1 MKMHQ
6 HRKPAELNFEGKL
19 TFSKAQKNFLMR
31 GRKITR
37 KELLSGEKVGEGRP
51 IPYRAPCPFYVLYNN
66 EVFLIDKGY
75 QQFIRESLEAFEIY
89 AGENWQIELNPERWV
104 DHGT

>member
-19 TFSKAQKNFLMR
+19 TFSKIQKDFMMR

-51 IPYRAPCPFYVLYNN
+51 IPYKARCPFFVLYKD

-75 QQFIRESLEAFEIY
+75 QQFVRESLEKFEEY
-89 AGENWQIELNPERWV
+89 AKNNFQIELDPERWV
-104 DHGT
+104 D